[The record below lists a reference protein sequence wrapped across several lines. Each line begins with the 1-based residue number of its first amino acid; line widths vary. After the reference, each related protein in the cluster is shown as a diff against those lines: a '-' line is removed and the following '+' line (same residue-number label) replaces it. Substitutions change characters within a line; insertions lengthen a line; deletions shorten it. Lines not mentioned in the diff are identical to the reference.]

1 MELKEATEK
10 FVQSWAQLGSSWGI
24 NKTMAQ
30 IHALLLVSSQSLSTE
45 DLMEKLMISRG
56 NANMN
61 VRALIDWGLVYR
73 EHRMGERMEFFRAE
87 KDINKVAR
95 CIARERRKREI
106 EPVLGLMSEL
116 SNAKLGNTS
125 EAKEFTKVTKDIHQ
139 FSSTIDGF
147 LDKFSRADSN
157 WFYALIMKIMK

>member
-30 IHALLLVSSQSLSTE
+30 IHALLLVSSESLSTE

-116 SNAKLGNTS
+116 SNAKLGNS
-125 EAKEFTKVTKDIHQ
+125 NEAKEFTKVTKDIHQ